1 MYWVVFAKQFFP
13 KGDVMSNFVRPTKAV
28 IAAAGFGTRFL
39 PQTKA
44 MPKEMLPIVDKPV
57 IQIIVEQLVAAGVT
71 DIIIVTGSAKR
82 AIEDHFDRSD
92 DLEAELRSKGKDKYA
107 DMIQNIAE
115 MANFV
120 YVRQKGAPKGNARPL
135 LNAKH
140 LISKDE
146 PFFYLFADD
155 FFRCD
160 VPYPQQ
166 LLDAYEKTGGPVISA
181 VKVQPEDAKRLGMIE
196 TTDQIDE
203 RTFKINGLVE
213 KPGPENT
220 PSLFASVGSFLL
232 TPEILSIVEKEQ
244 LGVGGEIVLA
254 DSINEY
260 AKNNDIYCK
269 FIEGVWH
276 DAGDKGR
283 YLQAIADHALIDP
296 ELGPEFRAYL
306 ERRLASENV

>member
-1 MYWVVFAKQFFP
+1 MTH
-13 KGDVMSNFVRPTKAV
+13 SRPTKAV

-71 DIIIVTGSAKR
+71 DIIIVTGSSKR

-92 DLEAELRSKGKDKYA
+92 DLEAELRAKGKDDFA
-107 DMIQNIAE
+107 DMIRDIAE

-120 YVRQKGAPKGNARPL
+120 YIRQKGLPKGNSRPL
-135 LNAKH
+135 LNARH
-140 LISKDE
+140 LLGKDE

-166 LLDAYEKTGGPVISA
+166 LIEAYEKTGGPVISA
-181 VKVQPEDAKRLGMIE
+181 VKVEAEDSKRLGMI
-196 TTDQIDE
+196 DIDGQIDDH
-203 RTFKINGLVE
+203 TFRVKGLVE
-213 KPGPENT
+213 KPGPDET
-220 PSLFASVGSFLL
+220 PSLFASAGSFLL
-232 TPEILSIVEKEQ
+232 TPDIMSIIEQEKI
-244 LGVGGEIVLA
+244 GKGGEIVLA
-254 DSINEY
+254 DAINEY
-260 AKNNDIYCK
+260 AQTHEVHCR

-276 DAGDKGR
+276 DAGDKSR
-283 YLQAIADHALIDP
+283 YLEAIVDHALIDP
-296 ELGPEFRAYL
+296 ELGPNFRKYL
-306 ERRLASENV
+306 EQRLSK

>member
-1 MYWVVFAKQFFP
+1 ME
-13 KGDVMSNFVRPTKAV
+13 VRKAV

-71 DIIIVTGSAKR
+71 DIIIVTGSSKR

-92 DLEAELRSKGKDKYA
+92 DLEADLRSKGKDSYA
-107 DMIQNIAE
+107 DMIRDIAD

-120 YVRQKGAPKGNARPL
+120 YIRQKGTPKGNARPL
-135 LNAKH
+135 LNAQH
-140 LISKDE
+140 LLNKDE

-155 FFRCD
+155 FFRCE

-166 LLDAYEKTGGPVISA
+166 LLEAYKKTGAPVISA
-181 VKVQPEDAKRLGMIE
+181 VKVEPEDSKRLGMID
-196 TTDQIDE
+196 TSDQIDD
-203 RTFKINGLVE
+203 RTFKVNGLVE

-232 TPEILSIVEKEQ
+232 TPDIMSIIQQEKV
-244 LGVGGEIVLA
+244 GVGGELVLA
-254 DSINEY
+254 DSINEF
-260 AKNNDIYCK
+260 AKTNDIYCQ
-269 FIEGVWH
+269 FIDGVWH

-283 YLQAIADHALIDP
+283 YLQAIVDHALIDP
-296 ELGPEFRAYL
+296 ELGPEFRSYL
-306 ERRLASENV
+306 QDRLTA

>member
-1 MYWVVFAKQFFP
+1 MAYA
-13 KGDVMSNFVRPTKAV
+13 RPTKAV

-71 DIIIVTGSAKR
+71 DIIVVTGSTKR

-92 DLEAELRSKGKDKYA
+92 DLESELRAKGKDTYA
-107 DMIQNIAE
+107 DMIRDIAE

-120 YVRQKGAPKGNARPL
+120 YVRQKGTPKGNSRPL

-140 LISKDE
+140 LLGKDE
-146 PFFYLFADD
+146 AFFYLFADD
-155 FFRCD
+155 FFRCE

-166 LLDAYEKTGGPVISA
+166 LIEAFEKAGSDGPVISA
-181 VKVQPEDAKRLGMIE
+181 VKVEPEDSKRLGMID
-196 TTDQIDE
+196 TDGKIDDH
-203 RTFKINGLVE
+203 TFKVKGLVE
-213 KPGPENT
+213 KPGPDKT
-220 PSLFASVGSFLL
+220 PSLFASAGSFLL
-232 TPEILSIVEKEQ
+232 TPDIMPIVSKEET
-244 LGVGGEIVLA
+244 GVGGEIVLA
-254 DSINEY
+254 DAINEY
-260 AKNNDIYCK
+260 AKSHDVYCR

-283 YLQAIADHALIDP
+283 YLQAIVDHALLDP
-296 ELGPEFRAYL
+296 ELGPDFRVYL
-306 ERRLASENV
+306 ESRLRK

>member
-1 MYWVVFAKQFFP
+1 MAHI
-13 KGDVMSNFVRPTKAV
+13 RPTKAV

-71 DIIIVTGSAKR
+71 DIIIVTGSSKR

-92 DLEAELRSKGKDKYA
+92 DLEAELRAKGKDKYA
-107 DMIQNIAE
+107 DMIRDIAE

-120 YVRQKGAPKGNARPL
+120 YVRQKGVPKGNSRPL

-140 LISKDE
+140 LLGKDE

-155 FFRCD
+155 FFRCE

-166 LLDAYEKTGGPVISA
+166 LLEAYEKTGAPVISA
-181 VKVQPEDAKRLGMIE
+181 VKVEPEDAKRLGMID
-196 TTDQIDE
+196 TADQIDDH
-203 RTFKINGLVE
+203 TFKVNGLVE
-213 KPGPENT
+213 KPGAENT

-232 TPEILSIVEKEQ
+232 TPDILEIIEQEKT
-244 LGVGGEIVLA
+244 GVGGEIVLA
-254 DSINEY
+254 DAINEF
-260 AKNNDIYCK
+260 AKTNDIYCR

-283 YLQAIADHALIDP
+283 YLQAIVDHALLDP
-296 ELGPEFRAYL
+296 ELGDEFRSYL
-306 ERRLASENV
+306 EKRLSK

>member
-1 MYWVVFAKQFFP
+1 MVYT
-13 KGDVMSNFVRPTKAV
+13 RPTKAV

-57 IQIIVEQLVAAGVT
+57 IQILVEQLVAAGVT
-71 DIIIVTGSAKR
+71 DIIIVTGSSKR
-82 AIEDHFDRSD
+82 AIEDHFDRSE
-92 DLEAELRSKGKDKYA
+92 DLEAELRAKGKDKYA
-107 DMIQNIAE
+107 DMIRDIAE

-120 YVRQKGAPKGNARPL
+120 YVRQKGLPKGNSRPL

-140 LISKDE
+140 LLAKDE
-146 PFFYLFADD
+146 AFFYLFADD

-166 LLDAYEKTGGPVISA
+166 LIEAFEKAGSTGPVISA
-181 VKVQPEDAKRLGMIE
+181 VKVESEDTSRLGMID
-196 TTDQIDE
+196 TDGSIDDH
-203 RTFKINGLVE
+203 TFKVNGLVE

-232 TPEILSIVEKEQ
+232 TPDILPIIEKMKT
-244 LGVGGEIVLA
+244 GVGGEIVLA
-254 DSINEY
+254 DAINDY
-260 AKNNDIYCK
+260 AKSHEVYCR

-283 YLQAIADHALIDP
+283 YLQAIVDHALLDP
-296 ELGPEFRAYL
+296 DLGPDFRAYL
-306 ERRLASENV
+306 EKRLSK